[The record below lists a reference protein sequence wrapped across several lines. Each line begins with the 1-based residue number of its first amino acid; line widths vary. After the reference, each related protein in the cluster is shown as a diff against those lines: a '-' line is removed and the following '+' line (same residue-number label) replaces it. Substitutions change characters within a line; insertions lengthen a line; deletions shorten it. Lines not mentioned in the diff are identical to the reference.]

1 MTRCPHNLGGSTSPN
16 NFKMRWRWAT
26 LSSVL
31 IAVRPVDASYISKSP
46 QTIEP
51 TRAAVAMNHLLGIS
65 PRITDAPVPDPRSL
79 VGRAGA
85 LERESNTCGFYS
97 DGYPL
102 LCYTSTA
109 TCAFESKFAA
119 CCDRGTTC
127 SSIFTGCYPFSD
139 SLKGS
144 CASDKLKTQP
154 QMACCFDS
162 SVPNCVLHTLLISST
177 SLGIWGCATTTT
189 GETIY
194 STKPVDK
201 TSSDSTSPSMSAS
214 KSTSSSTSRT
224 TSFTSETSAKSS
236 TDNNDGEKKS
246 NTGAIVGGVV
256 GGVGGAAILG
266 AAIFFFMRSRK
277 KKSVDSGSA
286 TAATS
291 QPVFQQYQ
299 QSPLPGQ
306 GSPLGYHPQAGS
318 PVYDPNTAYKHYQG
332 SPQPY
337 PQPSQSPFDP
347 HRSGHQSWGQPSPGL
362 TSSPSPLGSPNPVS
376 PTATTPGP
384 TTMEQQHGQPVELA
398 ESNAV
403 GTSANRAEMA

>member
-1 MTRCPHNLGGSTSPN
+1 
-16 NFKMRWRWAT
+16 MRWRWAT

-31 IAVRPVDASYISKSP
+31 IAVRPVDASYIYKSP

-65 PRITDAPVPDPRSL
+65 PRITDAPIPDPRGL

-97 DGYPL
+97 DGTLSL
-102 LCYTSTA
+102 LHVVLQR
-109 TCAFESKFAA
+109 KP
-119 CCDRGTTC
+119 DNNG
-127 SSIFTGCYPFSD
+127 
-139 SLKGS
+139 LL
-144 CASDKLKTQP
+144 ASGP
-154 QMACCFDS
+154 NPRFDS

-236 TDNNDGEKKS
+236 TENNDGEKKS

-277 KKSVDSGSA
+277 KKSVHSGSA

-299 QSPLPGQ
+299 QSPSPGQ

-384 TTMEQQHGQPVELA
+384 TAMEQQQGQPVELA

-403 GTSANRAEMA
+403 GTSANRAELA

>member
-1 MTRCPHNLGGSTSPN
+1 
-16 NFKMRWRWAT
+16 MRWRWAT

-31 IAVRPVDASYISKSP
+31 IAVRPVDASCISKSP

-97 DGYPL
+97 DVRLPVAVLHIYSYVRIRVKVRSL
-102 LCYTSTA
+102 LRSWHHLQQHIYGMLPILGFLERKLRFGQAKDT
-109 TCAFESKFAA
+109 
-119 CCDRGTTC
+119 
-127 SSIFTGCYPFSD
+127 
-139 SLKGS
+139 
-144 CASDKLKTQP
+144 ASDGLL
-154 QMACCFDS
+154 AS
-162 SVPNCVLHTLLISST
+162 SPNTRRQNEL
-177 SLGIWGCATTTT
+177 
-189 GETIY
+189 
-194 STKPVDK
+194 
-201 TSSDSTSPSMSAS
+201 
-214 KSTSSSTSRT
+214 RN
-224 TSFTSETSAKSS
+224 FTSETSAKSS

-286 TAATS
+286 TAAAS
-291 QPVFQQYQ
+291 QPMFQQYQ
-299 QSPLPGQ
+299 QSPSPGQ
-306 GSPLGYHPQAGS
+306 GSPLGYHLQAGS

-347 HRSGHQSWGQPSPGL
+347 HQSGHQSWGQPSPGL

-376 PTATTPGP
+376 PTTTTPGP

-403 GTSANRAEMA
+403 GTSANRAELA

>member
-1 MTRCPHNLGGSTSPN
+1 
-16 NFKMRWRWAT
+16 MRWRWAT

-97 DGYPL
+97 D
-102 LCYTSTA
+102 
-109 TCAFESKFAA
+109 
-119 CCDRGTTC
+119 
-127 SSIFTGCYPFSD
+127 
-139 SLKGS
+139 
-144 CASDKLKTQP
+144 
-154 QMACCFDS
+154 
-162 SVPNCVLHTLLISST
+162 
-177 SLGIWGCATTTT
+177 
-189 GETIY
+189 
-194 STKPVDK
+194 VDK

>member
-1 MTRCPHNLGGSTSPN
+1 
-16 NFKMRWRWAT
+16 MRWRWAT

-31 IAVRPVDASYISKSP
+31 IAVRPVDASCISKSP

-51 TRAAVAMNHLLGIS
+51 TRAAVAMNNLLGIS

-109 TCAFESKFAA
+109 T
-119 CCDRGTTC
+119 
-127 SSIFTGCYPFSD
+127 
-139 SLKGS
+139 
-144 CASDKLKTQP
+144 
-154 QMACCFDS
+154 
-162 SVPNCVLHTLLISST
+162 
-177 SLGIWGCATTTT
+177 
-189 GETIY
+189 
-194 STKPVDK
+194 
-201 TSSDSTSPSMSAS
+201 
-214 KSTSSSTSRT
+214 
-224 TSFTSETSAKSS
+224 

-286 TAATS
+286 TAAAS
-291 QPVFQQYQ
+291 QPMFQQYQ
-299 QSPLPGQ
+299 QSPSPGQ
-306 GSPLGYHPQAGS
+306 GSPLGYHLQAGS

-376 PTATTPGP
+376 PTTTTPGP

-403 GTSANRAEMA
+403 GTSANRAELA